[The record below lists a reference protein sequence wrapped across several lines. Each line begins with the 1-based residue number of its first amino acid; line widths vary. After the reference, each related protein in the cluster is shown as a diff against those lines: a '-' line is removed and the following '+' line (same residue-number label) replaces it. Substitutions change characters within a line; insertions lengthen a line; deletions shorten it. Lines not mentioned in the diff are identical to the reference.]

1 MELRKE
7 NINGME
13 FLFVN
18 EWASTRNGF
27 KHTSTLFIN
36 GYEWQK
42 STCHYINRTWE
53 NYAFQTV
60 MLRAIADLMEKIYD
74 RELEHYKN
82 INNIK
87 RLTKA
92 KKEDFENN
100 LENEK
105 YKNLLELR
113 KIIRGNVW

>member
-13 FLFVN
+13 FIFVN
-18 EWASTRNGF
+18 EWASTRTGF

-36 GYEWQK
+36 GYERQK

-53 NYAFQTV
+53 NYAYQTV
-60 MLRAIADLMEKIYD
+60 MLKAIGELMHKIYD

-87 RLTKA
+87 RLTKT
-92 KKEDFENN
+92 KKEVFENN

-105 YKNLLELR
+105 YKNLLELQ
-113 KIIRGNVW
+113 KTIRGNVW